1 MCMQIISEA
10 VDVVISHRCMLSEM
24 HFTCCNQGNK
34 KENKPSFFSAK
45 WQKKIKNP
53 HYDEKCYMEWF
64 LQKEKSKKIMAFMTV
79 H

>member
-34 KENKPSFFSAK
+34 KENKPSFFTAS
-45 WQKKIKNP
+45 WQKKKPP